1 MIIGYTKVLQ
11 FTTTK
16 PAVPPKEE
24 GTVNT
29 ITLKDDEIE
38 LTDEKITD
46 FCCDRNTTSLPTAT
60 ADTII
65 TPTTS
70 TNELCDSKYTLY
82 WQVLVLRGRID
93 DGLN

>member
-65 TPTTS
+65 TPTTF
-70 TNELCDSKYTLY
+70 TIELWASKYILC
-82 WQVLVLRGRID
+82 
-93 DGLN
+93 